1 MEDTNPI
8 VVEET
13 PVPVDG
19 TENTETNEPTP
30 E

>member
-13 PVPVDG
+13 PVAVEA
-19 TENTETNEPTP
+19 TENTETTQTP
-30 E
+30 AE